1 MVRDIQLAF
10 RLFWRTPAPTGIA
23 LLSIALSVGNSVVF
37 TAVRAVLVTPLPY
50 SRPPELVQI
59 RTEFPKFE
67 PSHSD
72 WALWSDA
79 QEIARRSRTLATV
92 ASYHNEIFNLAGDGS
107 TPPEALYGLRVT
119 ANLFPTLGVT
129 PMLGR
134 NILPDEDQP
143 GHANEMIL
151 SYGLW
156 VRRFNADPGIIGHT
170 VTVDGQLPHHW
181 SMPREFDFPLR
192 RAAVHT
198 PSPYVDFWAPFPSGE
213 P

>member
-10 RLFWRTPAPTGIA
+10 RMLWRTPAFTGIA
-23 LLSIALSVGNSVVF
+23 LLSIALSVGATAVVF
-37 TAVRAVLVTPLPY
+37 TAVRAVLITPLPY
-50 SRPPELVQI
+50 THPSELVQI

-79 QEIARRSRTLATV
+79 QEIARRTRTLASV
-92 ASYHNEIFNLAGDGS
+92 AVYRNEMFNLAGNGP

-156 VRRFNADPGIIGHT
+156 VRRFNSDRGNCWTQRHDWWPK
-170 VTVDGQLPHHW
+170 LPHHRRHA
-181 SMPREFDFPLR
+181 PRI
-192 RAAVHT
+192 
-198 PSPYVDFWAPFPSGE
+198 
-213 P
+213 

>member
-10 RLFWRTPAPTGIA
+10 RLFWRSPAPTGIA
-23 LLSIALSVGNSVVF
+23 LLSIALSVGATAVVF
-37 TAVRAVLVTPLPY
+37 TAVKAVLITPLPY
-50 SRPPELVQI
+50 THPSELVQI
-59 RTEFPKFE
+59 RVEFPKFG

-79 QEIARRSRTLATV
+79 QEIARRTSTLASV
-92 ASYHNEIFNLAGDGS
+92 AVYRNEMFNLAGDAS

-151 SYGLW
+151 S
-156 VRRFNADPGIIGHT
+156 
-170 VTVDGQLPHHW
+170 
-181 SMPREFDFPLR
+181 
-192 RAAVHT
+192 
-198 PSPYVDFWAPFPSGE
+198 
-213 P
+213 

>member
-23 LLSIALSVGNSVVF
+23 LLSIALSVGATAVVF

-92 ASYHNEIFNLAGDGS
+92 ASYRNEIFNLAGGGS
-107 TPPEALYGLRVT
+107 TPPEAL
-119 ANLFPTLGVT
+119 
-129 PMLGR
+129 
-134 NILPDEDQP
+134 
-143 GHANEMIL
+143 
-151 SYGLW
+151 
-156 VRRFNADPGIIGHT
+156 
-170 VTVDGQLPHHW
+170 
-181 SMPREFDFPLR
+181 
-192 RAAVHT
+192 
-198 PSPYVDFWAPFPSGE
+198 
-213 P
+213 